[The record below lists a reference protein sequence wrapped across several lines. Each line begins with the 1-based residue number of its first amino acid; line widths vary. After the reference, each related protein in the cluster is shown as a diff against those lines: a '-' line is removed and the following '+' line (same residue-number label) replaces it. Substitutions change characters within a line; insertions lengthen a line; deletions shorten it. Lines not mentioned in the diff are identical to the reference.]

1 MEEKKCT
8 GDQKKKKSTEHS
20 VQPCLDTKYNTLNS
34 VTANSEFLLVQ
45 AYYI

>member
-1 MEEKKCT
+1 MEKKNALET
-8 GDQKKKKSTEHS
+8 KRKKKSTEHS

-45 AYYI
+45 ASYI